1 MKKKISYLILLI
13 ALFLFTGSVY
23 ALECRYSD
31 GSLTAEFTI
40 KNKDSVSKATVKGT
54 LESSNKTK
62 IDAEV
67 SIHNWDKIFNPSVDP
82 SKTEINSK
90 GQDYYINSKDC
101 PPLSIFVDRKGVG
114 DLQFDFAVFT
124 KDHENEFEDYGKK
137 KQGYAILPLVY
148 SSKKDDANDPSKQD
162 YNSCAEFTTNEGVPS
177 CENNTQ
183 FSCIWN
189 ETKYGNYC
197 NTDNLMYVSCGGA
210 FDIPYQAPQIINF
223 VFNLLKIGTPII
235 LIIVS
240 IIQLLKSLAASKE
253 DEIKKAQ
260 SSLVKKMIAAALVF
274 FIASIVQLVVSIVAD
289 SGETEDVSTCMDCFL
304 NNSCSENVYYKTN
317 VGGTYMCTYLN
328 GDESDICEGNK

>member
-1 MKKKISYLILLI
+1 MKKKISYLILLLT
-13 ALFLFTGSVY
+13 LFLFTGSVY
-23 ALECRYSD
+23 ALECKYSN

-40 KNKDSVSKATVKGT
+40 KNKDSVSKATVKGDLNST
-54 LESSNKTK
+54 DETK
-62 IDAEV
+62 IDAKV
-67 SIHNWDKIFNPSVDP
+67 DIHNWEKVFNPGGDP
-82 SKTEINSK
+82 SNTKINSK
-90 GQDYYINSKDC
+90 GQDYYINYQDC
-101 PPLSIFVDRKGVG
+101 PPLALFVDRNG
-114 DLQFDFAVFT
+114 DFDFAVFT
-124 KDHENEFEDYGKK
+124 KDHETEFENYGKK
-137 KQGYAILPLVY
+137 KQGYAIMPLVH
-148 SSKKDDANDPSKQD
+148 SSKEDDAEDPNKQE
-162 YNSCAEFTTNEGVPS
+162 YGSCTEFTTNEGNPS

-210 FDIPYQAPQIINF
+210 FDIPYQTPQIVNF

-235 LIIVS
+235 LVIVS

-289 SGETEDVSTCMDCFL
+289 SGDTEDISTCMDCFL

-328 GDESDICEGNK
+328 NKSTFTCEGNK